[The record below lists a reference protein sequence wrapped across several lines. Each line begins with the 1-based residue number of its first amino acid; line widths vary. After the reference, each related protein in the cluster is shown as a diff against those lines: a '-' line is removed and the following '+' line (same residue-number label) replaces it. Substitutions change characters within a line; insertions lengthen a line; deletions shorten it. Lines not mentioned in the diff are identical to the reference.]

1 MPAKS
6 KAQQRFMGLVH
17 AFNKGDVKGSEVS
30 KKVKDVAKDMKKSDV
45 KKYAS
50 TKHKGKPEKVKQED
64 INLETLIKENPAA
77 IAAAVQAMQK
87 MQAKNPKTGRVNKL
101 STALS
106 NKEHPSHKKA
116 KGVFSKIVDKFK
128 KKKKEEPKKQSKA
141 DVDFYKKQFTGEVF
155 DKLREMIRIE
165 LEGCGYTTSAVDPN
179 IKLKSPGGTGEE
191 DKDLKEG
198 MKTAGDVPF
207 GNFNYNTAGKKEITK
222 LAKKYGLKV
231 KKITKGPNYE
241 PTAVLQG
248 DEKKLMKFLM
258 SKDYGVD
265 KYSAEDMIEGVIKEG
280 EKEKIEQLLIK
291 YGNTPEDAKQMVS
304 KTYNYIKKAY
314 RTANAS
320 KKAEIMSSLM
330 KMESVQFVKL
340 VEKCWKGYEKKG
352 TKKMFGKTYPN
363 CVKKENINPIL
374 HLNEMDYRGF
384 VKYMNDFYGPKGVYP
399 DKKKRTLKMKDIGL
413 AYSILLKKKPD
424 FEIGYDSTDR
434 EMLRDILIK
443 LRKLDPD
450 YSKKE
455 YMNTQLKKKKKRGLE
470 SVNEAMDRRQ
480 AAETLKQ
487 LGGNRFIMM
496 TGAKHFTFGKEG
508 MMFKIGKNSKR
519 VNYVKIDLDRGR
531 DLYNMSFDWVTI
543 KGIKNK
549 KKLKGIYADQL
560 QDMFTKYTGM
570 YTSL

>member
-191 DKDLKEG
+191 DEELKEG
-198 MKTAGDVPF
+198 
-207 GNFNYNTAGKKEITK
+207 
-222 LAKKYGLKV
+222 
-231 KKITKGPNYE
+231 
-241 PTAVLQG
+241 
-248 DEKKLMKFLM
+248 
-258 SKDYGVD
+258 
-265 KYSAEDMIEGVIKEG
+265 
-280 EKEKIEQLLIK
+280 
-291 YGNTPEDAKQMVS
+291 KQC
-304 KTYNYIKKAY
+304 
-314 RTANAS
+314 
-320 KKAEIMSSLM
+320 LC
-330 KMESVQFVKL
+330 
-340 VEKCWKGYEKKG
+340 EKCWKGYKIHPTRK
-352 TKKMFGKTYPN
+352 TKVLFGKRYPN
-363 CVKKENINPIL
+363 CIK
-374 HLNEMDYRGF
+374 NESAETMKFKRL
-384 VKYMNDFYGPKGVYP
+384 PKIY
-399 DKKKRTLKMKDIGL
+399 KNLKDAQSAVHKQSMKN
-413 AYSILLKKKPD
+413 
-424 FEIGYDSTDR
+424 
-434 EMLRDILIK
+434 
-443 LRKLDPD
+443 LRKSTITKNMVVLKSSKGGFQVAIQESITEDGHTDVASAKRSMKLVAEDAQEVLQMLTMLNDEDSLPSWWMNKIAVVRNDINKARD
-450 YSKKE
+450 Y
-455 YMNTQLKKKKKRGLE
+455 LK
-470 SVNEAMDRRQ
+470 NPNQ
-480 AAETLKQ
+480 
-487 LGGNRFIMM
+487 
-496 TGAKHFTFGKEG
+496 
-508 MMFKIGKNSKR
+508 
-519 VNYVKIDLDRGR
+519 
-531 DLYNMSFDWVTI
+531 
-543 KGIKNK
+543 
-549 KKLKGIYADQL
+549 
-560 QDMFTKYTGM
+560 
-570 YTSL
+570 